1 MANLN
6 KIKGEYDATF
16 SLGHLC
22 LAAMKLR
29 EHNLRPFSGVLD
41 WVGSPTLSKVN
52 LLLKNRFSGFMDIKN
67 LKPIKYLSENDLYVY
82 NPVYDIGIN
91 HDFKAHNNTLTH
103 LGGYPEV
110 REKYDR
116 RIKRFLD
123 KVKKSKRI
131 LFIRTEQSEA
141 SLDEIKELESILSE
155 MVVNDFEL
163 LMVHHKNVNT
173 MIDKESPLEKVTIVE
188 LPNKEIWKGNDIHW
202 SHIFDGIKLV

>member
-1 MANLN
+1 
-6 KIKGEYDATF
+6 
-16 SLGHLC
+16 
-22 LAAMKLR
+22 MKLR

-163 LMVHHKNVNT
+163 LMVNHK
-173 MIDKESPLEKVTIVE
+173 
-188 LPNKEIWKGNDIHW
+188 
-202 SHIFDGIKLV
+202 